1 MSAVELAGD
10 EGGGDD
16 VGDGS
21 EWGRGTKALMSS
33 RELIKQDA
41 PHASRRSSA
50 QVHANSSYSGA
61 GTGDDASGGRGAK
74 TPLRAE
80 SRTPREI
87 VNELAGGKDL
97 ESSDARGLGGVKR
110 FWSGIVLNILSPR
123 EDEGG
128 VNKGGGLPPPLPA
141 RRDAGRVAERG
152 KDRHEK
158 GVENDIVDVGLVGM
172 NGAEEVVSDE
182 IMGGGVNEIMGGGV
196 SVLSK
201 ALRKN
206 QKQEQSS
213 LAERG
218 LFAIWYSKQRVSVRA
233 SEREREND
241 RDILLLTHRLHTAPS
256 SCSLLLHFGC
266 ASQRTRSTKRA

>member
-16 VGDGS
+16 AGDGS
-21 EWGRGTKALMSS
+21 EWGRGTKALMSA
-33 RELIKQDA
+33 RELIKQVA
-41 PHASRRSSA
+41 PHASRSSA
-50 QVHANSSYSGA
+50 QAHANSPYRRAGA
-61 GTGDDASGGRGAK
+61 GDDVSGGRGAK
-74 TPLRAE
+74 TPPRAE
-80 SRTPREI
+80 SRTPRDI

-97 ESSDARGLGGVKR
+97 ESSDARGLRGVKR
-110 FWSGIVLNILSPR
+110 FWGGIVLNILSPR

-128 VNKGGGLPPPLPA
+128 VNEGGGLPPHLPA
-141 RRDAGRVAERG
+141 RREAGRVAERG

-158 GVENDIVDVGLVGM
+158 GVENDIVNVGLVGM

-182 IMGGGVNEIMGGGV
+182 IMGGGS

-213 LAERG
+213 LAARG
-218 LFAIWYSKQRVSVRA
+218 LFAIWYSKQRERERA
-233 SEREREND
+233 SERERE
-241 RDILLLTHRLHTAPS
+241 
-256 SCSLLLHFGC
+256 
-266 ASQRTRSTKRA
+266 